1 VKGIQSEGAFL
12 SIQTFRAIQKMDE
25 WQDFIHAGGK
35 SGSMERDSLP
45 LCKKNLVAGLPL

>member
-25 WQDFIHAGGK
+25 WQDFIHAGGSLAQW
-35 SGSMERDSLP
+35 SGIHFLFA
-45 LCKKNLVAGLPL
+45 KKIW